1 VFRSR
6 QILAPRAPGRLKSSK
21 EGSTTNE
28 RLDAVQEAI
37 TRPVIE
43 TPRAGQLVTS
53 VITTLHKALRGD
65 SSTRTR
71 CQTLHEPGAAITGI
85 LVPTPVALDSGYRA
99 IVRDDGECCSAGTPS
114 NYARSSTG
122 FHLARA

>member
-1 VFRSR
+1 MNDV
-6 QILAPRAPGRLKSSK
+6 
-21 EGSTTNE
+21 
-28 RLDAVQEAI
+28 LDAVQEAI

-43 TPRAGQLVTS
+43 TPRASGQRVTA
-53 VITTLHKALRGD
+53 VIMTLHKALRGD